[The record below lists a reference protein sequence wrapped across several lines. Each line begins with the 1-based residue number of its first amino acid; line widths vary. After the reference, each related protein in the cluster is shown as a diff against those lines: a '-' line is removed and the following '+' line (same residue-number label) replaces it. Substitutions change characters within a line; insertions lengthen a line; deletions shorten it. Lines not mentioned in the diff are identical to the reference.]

1 MPYELQNGLNY
12 YLNRDMVHLT
22 DQGVLFKDKLILPI
36 QIKSLDIFYDY
47 SEKGENPKVTC
58 RYGFEYVFISTD
70 NTLFFTYDPQHP
82 QNALKELRQLG
93 VLFKRKE
100 NVITVLTIILQRACN
115 LSKSKLGGSEIT
127 IKRFHTANHSGWLQ
141 VQNQFL
147 YLTSEFA
154 ITQTGIDES
163 WHCITPNAYLYFNH
177 ALTPK
182 DAYTQMLDLINL
194 DFDSAAP
201 ILSTM
206 LLNFLNPF
214 RKAAGL
220 YPAPGMLIS
229 GPTSSGKTQLAVHLT
244 HILTKKNDA
253 LNEVFILQRGAR
265 DLQKSREGLSDAPL
279 ILDDIRRSPASS
291 LRQNI
296 AAVMDSITRS
306 CFLEDSEYYQLPI
319 LTGECDALDSQL
331 PSWRNRLIEIS
342 LDGSHKSMQQRMTLI
357 QQLHSNPHLVRTF
370 VRYFIQFLIRN
381 RNNCVSST
389 NALSMNSSELEE
401 LLSDT
406 ILRPDQ
412 NQRSYDNLLLSLWGF
427 KIFIQYGVALGV
439 LQKEDADCYI
449 EDYKKTLSL
458 IHYNQV
464 MHDPQNQLLSLFSE
478 IVKRIPIHS
487 AVLTEQKYY
496 PTAAARFKES
506 CNNTYGH
513 YALINYQKNC
523 YGVYIKDSL
532 LLTGY
537 PNSYPSRT
545 LLVLS
550 CDAFQEVFQECLCEL
565 HDSRINT
572 QYQAFPKFLK
582 ALRKEYLLLG
592 WNRYD
597 SKHPDQVNYR
607 ISNYPC
613 YTDYEISDKTPVYVF
628 QLKGQ
633 LAKEIEQGC
642 ISIPLITYD
651 LCHVTI
657 HDITNCTRLLRD
669 LI

>member
-1 MPYELQNGLNY
+1 MSYEPQNGLNY

-58 RYGFEYVFISTD
+58 RYGFEYGSISTD
-70 NTLFFTYDPQHP
+70 NALFFTYDPQHP
-82 QNALKELRQLG
+82 QSALKELRQLG
-93 VLFKRKE
+93 VLFQRKE

-115 LSKSKLGGSEIT
+115 LSKSKWGGSEIT

-154 ITQTGIDES
+154 ITQTGIDKS
-163 WHCITPNAYLYFNH
+163 WHCTTPNAYLYFDHN
-177 ALTPK
+177 LTPK

-306 CFLEDSEYYQLPI
+306 CFLEDSEYYQVPI

-464 MHDPQNQLLSLFSE
+464 MHDPQNQLIFLFFE
-478 IVKRIPIHS
+478 IVKKIRIHS
-487 AVLTEQKYY
+487 AVLTNQKYY
-496 PTAAARFKES
+496 PHPSSYAKES
-506 CNNTYGH
+506 CGETYGH
-513 YALINYQKNC
+513 YAMINDEHAC
-523 YGVYIKDSL
+523 SGVYIKNSRL
-532 LLTGY
+532 LIDYSNMY
-537 PNSYPSRT
+537 PQRT

-550 CDAFQEVFQECLCEL
+550 CEIFQEVFQVCLSESQDL
-565 HDSRINT
+565 RINS
-572 QYQAFPKFLK
+572 QYQTFPKFLK
-582 ALRKEYLLLG
+582 ALRKEHLLLG
-592 WNRYD
+592 WSRYD

-607 ISNYPC
+607 IHNYPC
-613 YTDYEISDKTPVYVF
+613 YNNYFISDKIPVYAF
-628 QLKGQ
+628 QLNSQ
-633 LAKEIEQGC
+633 LAAAIEK
-642 ISIPLITYD
+642 ISISIKPITYD

-657 HDITNCTRLLRD
+657 DEIKNCTDLLKD